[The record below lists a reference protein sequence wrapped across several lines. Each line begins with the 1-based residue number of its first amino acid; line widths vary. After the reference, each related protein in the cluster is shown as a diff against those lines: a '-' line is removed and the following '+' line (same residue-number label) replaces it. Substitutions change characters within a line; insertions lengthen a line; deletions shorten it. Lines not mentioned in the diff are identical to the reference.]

1 MTGTTQDKSK
11 VEISQNVVAF
21 SEDMNFTN
29 TRLFLAQTR
38 NKVSMYK
45 IHIVVGGLLVAFSKV
60 MMNEIN
66 AGTSLI
72 DNFKSLRFLHSIQNQ
87 VGIDVEQRRGEFVM

>member
-1 MTGTTQDKSK
+1 
-11 VEISQNVVAF
+11 
-21 SEDMNFTN
+21 
-29 TRLFLAQTR
+29 
-38 NKVSMYK
+38 MYK
-45 IHIVVGGLLVAFSKV
+45 IHMVGGLLVAFSKV

-87 VGIDVEQRRGEFVM
+87 VGIDVEQRCGEFVM